1 MKESGT
7 SRKPTVQHTVIPARQ
22 VVRMEKSPGKR
33 SGSSVAV
40 ADGPS
45 CEVVRENG
53 VIAAIDVTCACGERI
68 RIRCVYE

>member
-7 SRKPTVQHTVIPARQ
+7 SRKPTVQHTVIPAHQ
-22 VVRMEKSPGKR
+22 VVRMERSPSGR

-40 ADGPS
+40 AEGPS
-45 CEVVRENG
+45 CELVREDG
-53 VIAAIDVTCACGERI
+53 VIAAIDVTCVCGERI